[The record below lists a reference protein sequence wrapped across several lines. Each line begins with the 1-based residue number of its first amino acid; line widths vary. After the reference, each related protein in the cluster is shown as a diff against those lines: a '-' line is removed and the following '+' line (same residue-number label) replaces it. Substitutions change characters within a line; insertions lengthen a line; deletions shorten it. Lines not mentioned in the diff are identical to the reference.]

1 MRSDTNLNKRFA
13 EEGVDASQYANM
25 PGVLDTSKK
34 VDGKPVIRSHSF
46 SGNESNS
53 VFLNHGGTGFE
64 NISGV
69 TGLDSLADGRAFAFF
84 DFDQDGR
91 SDIVL
96 TNTNNPQ
103 LQLFRNEIKSAGKSI
118 KVRLIG
124 GNRVDQPGGGW
135 SSRDAYGA
143 HVLVEAGGKT
153 LRRELRGGD
162 GFAAQNSDALLIGI
176 GDVTEV
182 DKVTVLWPSGKKSE
196 LLSIKAGSQVTIH
209 ENAKESEP
217 KVAELTPISLPTA
230 RTTLPPSGQLDLGLK
245 KKINVVVTM
254 TTWCPVCRGE
264 IDHLR
269 RLSEIVGEEV
279 GFYAFP
285 IDPEDSAEKLAD
297 FQKEARP
304 PYEVLSPSSQREN
317 VESLL
322 KKHFG
327 ELPLPSTFILDE
339 KGRVLK
345 ALKGTPTL
353 SQLRL
358 LNQGDD

>member
-53 VFLNHGGTGFE
+53 VFLNHGGTEFE

-124 GNRVDQPGGGW
+124 GNRLDRPDEGW

-162 GFAAQNSDALLIGI
+162 GFAAQNSDILLIGI
-176 GDVTEV
+176 GDVAEV
-182 DKVTVLWPSGKKSE
+182 NKVTVLWPSGKRSE
-196 LLSIKAGSQVTIH
+196 VSSLKAGSLLTIH
-209 ENAKESEP
+209 ENAKEAEP
-217 KVAELTPISLPTA
+217 KVVMPVPISLPTA
-230 RTTLPPSGQLDLGLK
+230 QTKLPPSGRLDLPVK
-245 KKINVVVTM
+245 KKMNVVVTLAS
-254 TTWCPVCRGE
+254 WCPVCLGE
-264 IDHLR
+264 VEHFR
-269 RLSEIVGEEV
+269 RLTQNVGGEM

-285 IDPEDSAEKLAD
+285 IDPEDDEAKLEEFRKKVNPAYEILSNPTSAQREAMEKLMV
-297 FQKEARP
+297 Q
-304 PYEVLSPSSQREN
+304 Y
-317 VESLL
+317 
-322 KKHFG
+322 FG
-327 ELPLPSTFILDE
+327 EMPLPVTFILDDQGE
-339 KGRVLK
+339 VLE
-345 ALKGTPTL
+345 AMKGTPTL

-358 LNQGDD
+358 LNQ

>member
-1 MRSDTNLNKRFA
+1 VRSDTNLNKRFA
-13 EEGVDASQYANM
+13 EEGVDARQYGSM

-53 VFLNHGGTGFE
+53 VFLNRGGVRFE

-103 LQLFRNEIKSAGKSI
+103 LQLFHNEIKNAGKSI
-118 KVRLIG
+118 KVRLVG
-124 GNRVDQPGGGW
+124 GNRLDQEGKDW

-143 HVLVEAGGKT
+143 HVLVEVGGET

-162 GFAAQNSDALLIGI
+162 GFAAQNSDTLLIGI
-176 GDVTEV
+176 GDATVVE
-182 DKVTVLWPSGKKSE
+182 KVTVLWPSGRKSE
-196 LLSIKAGSQVTIH
+196 HSSIKAGSLVTIF
-209 ENAKESEP
+209 ENAKESEA
-217 KVAELTPISLPTA
+217 KVVMPGPISLPTV
-230 RTTLPPSGQLDLGLK
+230 RTKLPSSDRLEFGLK
-245 KKINVVVTM
+245 KEINVVVTM

-264 IDHLR
+264 TDHLR
-269 RLSEIVGEEV
+269 RLSELSGDEV

-285 IDPEDSAEKLAD
+285 IDPEESSEKLAE
-297 FQKEARP
+297 FRKETKP
-304 PYEVLSPSSQREN
+304 PYEILSPASHREA

-322 KKHFG
+322 RKHFG
-327 ELPLPSTFILDE
+327 ELPLPSTIILDGQ
-339 KGRVLK
+339 GRVMK
-345 ALKGTPTL
+345 AFKGTPTL

-358 LNQGDD
+358 LSQ